1 MTSYEMRKEWFT
13 EVLEN
18 YHTIPAVDWKRLFID
33 RILETSRN
41 IAHNEQ
47 EKRYHNL
54 IILRYIAAERLSTQK
69 ICKMRNTIL
78 PYRVCS
84 EKQYNCISEI
94 HSHSLFLYKSVLPI
108 SRAKISRPRLSV
120 PKRCAA
126 DGA

>member
-54 IILRYIAAERLSTQK
+54 IILRYMPQRM
-69 ICKMRNTIL
+69 MRG
-78 PYRVCS
+78 
-84 EKQYNCISEI
+84 
-94 HSHSLFLYKSVLPI
+94 KSGCP
-108 SRAKISRPRLSV
+108 P
-120 PKRCAA
+120 CCC
-126 DGA
+126 G

>member
-69 ICKMRNTIL
+69 ICKMLHINRDRPNYDHYRTRN
-78 PYRVCS
+78 R
-84 EKQYNCISEI
+84 
-94 HSHSLFLYKSVLPI
+94 
-108 SRAKISRPRLSV
+108 
-120 PKRCAA
+120 
-126 DGA
+126 

>member
-47 EKRYHNL
+47 EKTVSQFNHL
-54 IILRYIAAERLSTQK
+54 AV
-69 ICKMRNTIL
+69 
-78 PYRVCS
+78 YR
-84 EKQYNCISEI
+84 
-94 HSHSLFLYKSVLPI
+94 
-108 SRAKISRPRLSV
+108 R
-120 PKRCAA
+120 
-126 DGA
+126 